1 MTQPQ
6 EQPKKKGGNPAF
18 YKGMPAL
25 NPHGRPPSD
34 KSEKP
39 TNRVLRQK
47 AFLEVVR
54 KLRPVTGKAIV
65 QAVKILD
72 KQDAAD
78 QNKLKAAALLLGEY
92 RTLLKEL
99 YDVRYDEEEAT
110 PIQEENKPVFSLK
123 MIHGDKTDETST
135 SQ

>member
-1 MTQPQ
+1 MSQPQ

-25 NPHGRPPSD
+25 NPSGRPPAD

-54 KLRPVTGKAIV
+54 KLRPITGKAV
-65 QAVKILD
+65 AEAARILN

-99 YDVRYDEEEAT
+99 YDVRYDEDEGS
-110 PIQEENKPVFSLK
+110 PIQEENKPVLSLTV
-123 MIHGDKTDETST
+123 INGDKSKEDIGE
-135 SQ
+135 

>member
-1 MTQPQ
+1 
-6 EQPKKKGGNPAF
+6 
-18 YKGMPAL
+18 MPAL
-25 NPHGRPPSD
+25 NPSGRPPAD

-54 KLRPVTGKAIV
+54 KLRPITGKAV
-65 QAVKILD
+65 AEAARILN

-99 YDVRYDEEEAT
+99 YDVRYDEDEGS
-110 PIQEENKPVFSLK
+110 PIQEENKPVLSLTV
-123 MIHGDKTDETST
+123 INGDKSKEDTKEE
-135 SQ
+135 